1 MVTGLWYTHDPN
13 SCSLSWFCRW
23 KEHPCPLSPDFGLW
37 RMLEAPE
44 WGLASF
50 LDLDMVG
57 GLWYTH
63 NLNVVP
69 LSWFWSSKE
78 YLSPLSTDLVLL
90 RMMEVP
96 DYGLVFWTQLGY
108 GFWSLIHPHSEFW
121 LSLLILKV
129 QRTTMSFKTC
139 FGDLGEVVASTQD
152 PNQDKGYGC
161 SLHFQNQD
169 RELKFGILVYQ
180 RPVTSPNQDQDA
192 NPQSG
197 PSSMTKL

>member
-13 SCSLSWFCRW
+13 SCSLSWFCTW

-44 WGLASF
+44 WGLASS

-121 LSLLILKV
+121 LSLLILMV

-152 PNQDKGYGC
+152 PNQDLKDMDVLRTFKIKIESQISEYGC
-161 SLHFQNQD
+161 IKDQWP
-169 RELKFGILVYQ
+169 Y
-180 RPVTSPNQDQDA
+180 PNEDQDA
-192 NPQSG
+192 KPESRT
-197 PSSMTKL
+197 SSIL

>member
-44 WGLASF
+44 WGLASS

-96 DYGLVFWTQLGY
+96 DYGLVFWTKLGY
-108 GFWSLIHPHSEFW
+108 GFWSLIDPHSEFW

-129 QRTTMSFKTC
+129 KRTTMSFK
-139 FGDLGEVVASTQD
+139 FW
-152 PNQDKGYGC
+152 
-161 SLHFQNQD
+161 SLALED
-169 RELKFGILVYQ
+169 AGGSWLILKVQRTSMSLKSWFRALEDTGGSWRGFYILI
-180 RPVTSPNQDQDA
+180 
-192 NPQSG
+192 
-197 PSSMTKL
+197 MTWK